1 MTRRVQSWWFDL
13 QQGLWFVPSTM
24 TLLAALLA
32 FAMIRLDQGV
42 FADRNIRSWWFFAGG
57 AEGARGVLTAI
68 AGTMITVATTVFSI
82 TIVALQLGSSQF
94 SPRILRG
101 FTRDRGNQLVLGGFI
116 ATFVYTLLV
125 LRTVQSETAD
135 LRVFVPAASV
145 TLAMLLAIGAIG
157 SLIFY
162 FHHATRTIQA
172 PVVIDR
178 AANDTYALIDAYLA
192 RTRSGDVTPVAPGDV
207 IRRDD
212 MFSIPSGRAGYV
224 TAIDMDA
231 LLDLARK
238 HELVITVVAQVGAHV
253 LSSTV
258 LAEVPEASLD
268 AAPDDVRGQMAD
280 RVASAFAIELER
292 TLEHDLLL
300 SCRQVSDIAI
310 KALSPG
316 INDPTTAVMCID
328 RLGEALLRAR
338 DIARTTVFRGVSS
351 GQGGI
356 RYTTIGYQDLINECL
371 PQIRHYAS
379 GDVVVV
385 RHLLNVLREVA
396 LHCDGEAAEALADEA
411 RLAVEEAVDT
421 LAVALD
427 REAVREAGRWAGP

>member
-1 MTRRVQSWWFDL
+1 LVQRIRSWWFDL

-24 TLLAALLA
+24 TLMAALLA
-32 FAMIRLDQGV
+32 FATIKLDEGV
-42 FADRNIRSWWFFAGG
+42 LADRSIRSWWFFAGG

-135 LRVFVPAASV
+135 LQVFVPAASV

-178 AANDTYALIDAYLA
+178 AASDTFALIEA
-192 RTRSGDVTPVAPGDV
+192 RLDETTDENISTVAPGEV
-207 IRRDD
+207 VPRDD
-212 MFSIPSGRAGYV
+212 MFTIASGRSGYI
-224 TAIDMDA
+224 TGIDMDA
-231 LLDLARK
+231 LLNLAGK
-238 HELVITVVAQVGAHV
+238 HDVVITVVSHIGAHV

-258 LAEVPEASLD
+258 LAEVPEASLRSG
-268 AAPDDVRGQMAD
+268 PDDCHDQFAD
-280 RVASAFAIELER
+280 RVARAFAFEIER

-300 SCRQVSDIAI
+300 SFRQVSDIAI

-316 INDPTTAVMCID
+316 INDPTTAVICID

-338 DIARTTVFRGVSS
+338 DIRQMTVFHGVAN
-351 GQGGI
+351 GHGGV
-356 RYTTIGYQDLINECL
+356 RYTTIGYQDIVNECL
-371 PQIRHYAS
+371 PQIRHYAA

-385 RHLLNVLREVA
+385 RHLLHVLREVA
-396 LHCDGEAAEALADEA
+396 THSEGEAAEILADQA
-411 RLAVEEAVDT
+411 RLIVEEAIAT
-421 LAVALD
+421 LSVAGD
-427 REAVREAGRWAGP
+427 RELVREDGRWAE